1 VQTINGL
8 AIVAWTMASLA
19 CAQQGVGIVWK
30 HLSSKNG
37 DFPPPNTG
45 TEQTSATVLDI
56 DNDGVNDFVI
66 TERTVAPAMVW
77 YRRTAHGWD
86 RYVIEAGPVHIEAG
100 TAFADIDAD
109 GDLDIVAGGDYK
121 TNEVWWWENPYPNF
135 DPKVPWK
142 RHLIKQSGG
151 TQHHDLA
158 FGDFLGGGKKELV
171 FWNQGS
177 HALMMAN
184 IPPNP
189 RSAGLWPL
197 TEIYSY
203 PTDSEPPQR
212 GKAAKFKSIN
222 QREGLAVGD
231 VDSDGK
237 LDIVGGG
244 HWFQNLG
251 NGRFAAHEID
261 PGYAF
266 SRAAVGHLLNTGKW
280 AQVVFVM
287 GDGEGPLLWYEHING
302 NWVSHK
308 IADMKYSHTLQ
319 LVDFNHDGNLDIFS
333 AEQRLDGANPDS
345 TIYLFF
351 GDGKGNFRSE
361 VVATGYDS
369 HESKVAD
376 LDGNGTLDLLIKP
389 YNYDTPRLD
398 ILLNM
403 GPKK

>member
-1 VQTINGL
+1 L
-8 AIVAWTMASLA
+8 AIILWTTASFL
-19 CAQQGVGIVWK
+19 CAQQSAGLVWK
-30 HLSSKNG
+30 HLSTKNG
-37 DFPPPNTG
+37 DFPPPNAG
-45 TEQTSATVLDI
+45 TEQTSATVLDV

-66 TERTVAPAMVW
+66 TERTAAPAMVW

-86 RYVIEAGPVHIEAG
+86 RYVIEAGTLHIEAG
-100 TAFADIDAD
+100 TTFADIDRD

-121 TNEVWWWENPYPNF
+121 SNEVWWWENPYPNF
-135 DPKVPWK
+135 DPMVPWK

-158 FGDFLGGGKKELV
+158 FGDFLGDGKKELV

-177 HALMMAN
+177 HALFMAS
-184 IPPNP
+184 IPRNP

-203 PTDSEPPQR
+203 PTDHEPTQR

-222 QREGLAVGD
+222 QHEGLAVGD

-244 HWFQNLG
+244 RWFQNLG
-251 NGRFAAHEID
+251 NGKFAAHAID

-266 SRAAVGHLLNTGKW
+266 SRAGVGHLLNTGKW

-287 GDGEGPLLWYEHING
+287 GDGEGPLIWYEHADG

-308 IADMKYSHTLQ
+308 IADLKYGHTLQ
-319 LVDFNHDGNLDIFS
+319 LIDFNHDGKLDIFS
-333 AEQRLDGANPDS
+333 AEQRLDGANLDS
-345 TIYLFF
+345 KICIFF
-351 GDGKGNFRSE
+351 GDGKGNFRPE

-369 HESKVAD
+369 HESRVAD

-398 ILLNM
+398 VLLNI
-403 GPKK
+403 GSKK